1 MIKKIISL
9 LLLTA
14 SFVFAAEQ
22 ISWKD
27 LQKNIDSW
35 PKGPVSLIM
44 TGDEK
49 DVWKKLKTPE
59 EKMEFIKI
67 FWARRDP
74 ILRTRENEFKEE
86 FYSRVDYAN
95 QTFVEGSTPGWQ
107 TARGQVYI
115 AFGKPSRIDPQTYP
129 GSAKPAQLW
138 VYDQKL
144 PQSIPANEAMLFVY
158 RDFKYVLNPP
168 NPQPGDT
175 IGQQQ
180 REIDSNFRY
189 QDIPSA
195 VQRAFADIA
204 KSEVIDP
211 DKNYKNLLASVS
223 STEKFGVSEIQ
234 FEIKVA
240 PSHPPKVSVTIPPE
254 NVPYY
259 DDGQKVFSEL
269 FYKQEL
275 KKGDKLVASN
285 EHVVSYSWDQKTFAD
300 LKSVDQDLPAL
311 DAPEGTYELSVT
323 VGDKISGV
331 SETRKV
337 EVTY

>member
-1 MIKKIISL
+1 MIKKLIAL
-9 LLLTA
+9 LLLTV

-49 DVWKKLKTPE
+49 EVWKKLKTPE

-86 FYSRVDYAN
+86 FYNRVDYAN
-95 QTFVEGSTPGWQ
+95 KNFEERSTPGWK

-115 AFGKPSRIDPQTYP
+115 AFGPPSRIDQQTYP
-129 GSAKPAQLW
+129 GSAKAAQLW
-138 VYDQKL
+138 VYDKQL
-144 PQSIPANEAMLFVY
+144 PRSIPANEAMLFVY
-158 RDFKYVLNPP
+158 RDFKYVLAPP

-180 REIDSNFRY
+180 QEIDSNFRY

-195 VQRAFADIA
+195 VQQAFADVA
-204 KSEVIDP
+204 KTEVIDP
-211 DKNYKNLLASVS
+211 DKNYKNLLASVT

-234 FEIKVA
+234 FELKTDS
-240 PSHPPKVSVTIPPE
+240 SHPPKVSVSILPE

-259 DDGQKVFSEL
+259 DDGQKVFAEL
-269 FYKQEL
+269 TYKQEL
-275 KKGDKLVASN
+275 KMGDKVVASN

-300 LKSVDQDLPAL
+300 LKVIDQPLPTL
-311 DAPEGTYELSVT
+311 NAPAGTYELSVT

-331 SETRKV
+331 SETRKIG
-337 EVTY
+337 VTY